1 MMNMILSTGSA
12 AQVAFHVTNLIET
25 IVAIGGVC
33 VALPIVIVWMV
44 VRARTHRM
52 DKKMEILMKAVDNG
66 QQVDPALL
74 VTAETGGKKNSIKN
88 NILNR
93 LLVGACLTITGVSA
107 IVLFCIFGDVKIQP
121 YLIALIC
128 LSVGIGF
135 LISYFVGRNFLAKEI
150 AIEEKQL
157 LETEAKQLVEEQQK
171 Q

>member
-1 MMNMILSTGSA
+1 MNMILSTGSA
-12 AQVAFHVTNLIET
+12 TEIVPYVTTLIES

-44 VRARTHRM
+44 VRARTQRM
-52 DKKMEILMKAVDNG
+52 DKKMEILMKAVENG

-74 VTAETGGKKNSIKN
+74 VTAETGGKKNSLKK

-93 LLVGACLTITGVSA
+93 LLVGACLTISGMLA
-107 IVLFCIFGDVKIQP
+107 IVLFCIFG
-121 YLIALIC
+121 ALIC

-157 LETEAKQLVEEQQK
+157 LEAEEKQLVDEQK
-171 Q
+171 K

>member
-12 AQVAFHVTNLIET
+12 AQVAFHVTNAIET
-25 IVAIGGVC
+25 IVSIGGVC

-52 DKKMEILMKAVDNG
+52 DKKMEILMKAVESG

-74 VTAETGGKKNSIKN
+74 VTAETGGKKNSLKK

-93 LLVGACLTITGVSA
+93 LLVGACLTISGVMA

-157 LETEAKQLVEEQQK
+157 LETEAKQLVEEHQK

>member
-1 MMNMILSTGSA
+1 MNMILSTGSA
-12 AQVAFHVTNLIET
+12 AQVAFHVTNAIET
-25 IVAIGGVC
+25 IVSIGGVC

-52 DKKMEILMKAVDNG
+52 DKKMEILMKAVESG

-74 VTAETGGKKNSIKN
+74 VTAETGGKKN
-88 NILNR
+88 ILNR
-93 LLVGACLTITGVSA
+93 LLVGACLTISGVMA

>member
-1 MMNMILSTGSA
+1 MMNLILSTGSA
-12 AQVAFHVTNLIET
+12 TQIVPYVTNLIET

-44 VRARTHRM
+44 VRARTQRM
-52 DKKMEILMKAVDNG
+52 DKKMEILMKAVENG

-74 VTAETGGKKNSIKN
+74 VTAETGGKKNSLKK

-93 LLVGACLTITGVSA
+93 LLVGACLTISGMLA

-150 AIEEKQL
+150 ASEEIPL
-157 LETEAKQLVEEQQK
+157 LEAEERQLDDEQRK
-171 Q
+171 

>member
-12 AQVAFHVTNLIET
+12 TEIVLYVTNLIVS
-25 IVAIGGVC
+25 IGVC

-44 VRARTHRM
+44 VRARTQQM
-52 DKKMEILMKAVDNG
+52 DKKMEILMKAVENG

-74 VTAETGGKKNSIKN
+74 VTAEEGGRKNNLKK

-93 LLVGACLTITGVSA
+93 LLAGTCLTITGISA

-150 AIEEKQL
+150 AVEEKQL
-157 LETEAKQLVEEQQK
+157 LEAEAKQLVEEQQK

>member
-12 AQVAFHVTNLIET
+12 AQVASHVTDAIET
-25 IVAIGGVC
+25 IVSIGGVC

-52 DKKMEILMKAVDNG
+52 DKKMEILMKAVESG

-74 VTAETGGKKNSIKN
+74 VTAETGGRKKSLKK

-93 LLVGACLTITGVSA
+93 LLVGACLTISGVMA
-107 IVLFCIFGDVKIQP
+107 IVLFCIYGDVKIEP

-157 LETEAKQLVEEQQK
+157 LEAEEKQLVDEQK
-171 Q
+171 K

>member
-1 MMNMILSTGSA
+1 MNMILSTGSA
-12 AQVAFHVTNLIET
+12 AQVASHVTDAIET
-25 IVAIGGVC
+25 IVSIGGVC

-52 DKKMEILMKAVDNG
+52 DKKMEILMKAVESG

-74 VTAETGGKKNSIKN
+74 VTAETGGRKKSLKK

-93 LLVGACLTITGVSA
+93 LLVGACLTISGVMA
-107 IVLFCIFGDVKIQP
+107 IVLFCIYGDVKIEP

-157 LETEAKQLVEEQQK
+157 LEAEEKQLVDEQK
-171 Q
+171 K

>member
-1 MMNMILSTGSA
+1 MMNMILSTEGAVNIAYYWSSL
-12 AQVAFHVTNLIET
+12 FET
-25 IVAIGGVC
+25 IVAVGGVC

-52 DKKMEILMKAVDNG
+52 DKKMEILMKAVENG

-74 VTAETGGKKNSIKN
+74 VTAETGGRKNSLKK

-93 LLVGACLTITGVSA
+93 LLIGACLTITGVSA
-107 IVLFCIFGDVKIQP
+107 IVLFCIYGDVKIEA

-135 LISYFVGRNFLAKEI
+135 LISYFVGRNFMAKECE
-150 AIEEKQL
+150 IEEKQL
-157 LETEAKQLVEEQQK
+157 LEAKERQLVDEQRK
-171 Q
+171 

>member
-12 AQVAFHVTNLIET
+12 AQVAFHVTDAIET
-25 IVAIGGVC
+25 IVSIGGVC

-44 VRARTHRM
+44 VRARTQRM
-52 DKKMEILMKAVDNG
+52 DKKMEILMKAVENG

-74 VTAETGGKKNSIKN
+74 VTAETGGKKNSLKK

-93 LLVGACLTITGVSA
+93 LLVGACLTISGMLA
-107 IVLFCIFGDVKIQP
+107 IVLFCIYGGVKIEP

-157 LETEAKQLVEEQQK
+157 LETEAEQLVEEQQK

>member
-12 AQVAFHVTNLIET
+12 TEIVPYVTNLIET

-44 VRARTHRM
+44 VRARTQRM
-52 DKKMEILMKAVDNG
+52 DKKMEILMKAVENG

-74 VTAETGGKKNSIKN
+74 VTAETGGKKNSLKK

-93 LLVGACLTITGVSA
+93 LLVGACLTISGMLA
-107 IVLFCIFGDVKIQP
+107 IVLFCFYGGVKIEP

-157 LETEAKQLVEEQQK
+157 LEAEEKQLVEEQQK

>member
-1 MMNMILSTGSA
+1 MNMILSTGSA
-12 AQVAFHVTNLIET
+12 AQVAIHVTNAIET
-25 IVAIGGVC
+25 VVAIGGVC
-33 VALPIVIVWMV
+33 VVLPIVIVWMV

-52 DKKMEILMKAVDNG
+52 DKKMEILMKAVESG

-74 VTAETGGKKNSIKN
+74 VTAETGGKKNSLKK

-93 LLVGACLTITGVSA
+93 LLVGACLTISGMLA
-107 IVLFCIFGDVKIQP
+107 IVLFCIYGDVKIEP

-157 LETEAKQLVEEQQK
+157 LEAEEKQLADEQRK
-171 Q
+171 